1 MDKVTMIGIDL
12 AKNIFWLHGADE
24 RGRMVFSKKMS
35 RAQRP
40 EFIVK
45 LQPCTIAMEACSS
58 AHFWG
63 RKFIKM
69 GHEVKLISP
78 QFVKPFVKSNKND
91 AKDSEAIVEAASR
104 PSMRFVAV
112 KTTEQ
117 QEILSLHRVRE
128 QVVGN
133 KTALINELRGLLGEY
148 GIIIPKQASN
158 VKKYILEILE
168 DDANELTSGMRVL
181 INDLYCEL
189 KKMIERVLVFDEK
202 IKDLSKKSEVC
213 TLLET
218 IPGIGPT
225 TSTAMAASVGNAKN
239 FKNGRELSAWL
250 GLVPKQYSSGGKQ
263 ILGRISKR
271 GDVYVRKLLVH
282 GARTVLRY
290 AKNKEDVVSKKWNT
304 LAERIGHNKAC
315 IAIANRNAR
324 VAWAVMTTGS
334 PYRTEVM

>member
-1 MDKVTMIGIDL
+1 MDKVTMVGIDL
-12 AKNIFWLHGADE
+12 AKNVFWLHGADE
-24 RGRMVFSKKMS
+24 RGRKVFSKKMS
-35 RAQRP
+35 RAQLP
-40 EFIVK
+40 EFVVN
-45 LQPCTIAMEACSS
+45 LQTCTIVMEACSS

-78 QFVKPFVKSNKND
+78 QFVTPFVKSNKND

-148 GIIIPKQASN
+148 GIIIPKQTSN

-168 DDANELTSGMRVL
+168 DAANELTAGMRIL

-189 KKMIERVLVFDEK
+189 KKMIERVSVFDEK
-202 IKDLSKKSEVC
+202 IKELSKKSEVC

-263 ILGRISKR
+263 VLGRISKR
-271 GDVYVRKLLVH
+271 GDIYVRKLLVH

-334 PYRTEVM
+334 PYRT